1 MNRFAWLLLL
11 ITLISNTADAQYTQ
25 AQISNIVKRLAMRFS
40 NFPRKGERQY
50 GVLMVLPA
58 DHNVVLDPNETEVM
72 RKPYQYNADN
82 ALGTNYAVSRTRF
95 GQHTETQ
102 LLSHLQTLL
111 YNYTVKFGV
120 EPPAVLLYTRGTPC
134 PDCTVIIANKRQ
146 ELYPDRSRQFIV
158 AYSTNMVS
166 GYMTRSINCENRN
179 YLRDNY
185 DVEVYCV
192 PESNSK
198 QCREDDTKPCGQHEE
213 L

>member
-1 MNRFAWLLLL
+1 
-11 ITLISNTADAQYTQ
+11 
-25 AQISNIVKRLAMRFS
+25 MRFS

-102 LLSHLQTLL
+102 LLSHLQTLIN
-111 YNYTVKFGV
+111 NYIMKFGV

-134 PDCTVIIANKRQ
+134 PYCTDVIADKRQ

-158 AYSTNMVS
+158 AYSTNMVNRH
-166 GYMTRSINCENRN
+166 MTRSINCENRN

-192 PESNSK
+192 PENSK